1 MTFWSSQKLNSEL
14 PSLITHFDPTQ
25 VKEASY
31 TLMIGDE
38 VFVTNDHRNSNA
50 LQTRTRLSPNQ
61 DFVIPPGQF
70 AFLLTEEVVEVP
82 AYAIAF
88 ISIKAKYKYKGLVN
102 ISGFHV
108 DPGFKGKLLFTIYNA
123 GPTPMHLNRGLR
135 FFVIWFAGLD
145 RTDNKPRAH
154 QSSPENINIPIDVL
168 NQISTEEIYSLQAL
182 TSEFRNIDSIVSK
195 KIIEIDDAK
204 QKAEKAV
211 SIISWVWK
219 GIIALV
225 IVIIFPVFLFFG
237 NSIISISK
245 FAIEQHEFFT
255 GFVEYKK
262 ELDQLIEH
270 HKKATQNIEHK
281 QKASKNKP

>member
-145 RTDNKPRAH
+145 RTDNKPRAP

-211 SIISWVWK
+211 SFIHTVRKIIGWFF
-219 GIIALV
+219 IIIIIP
-225 IVIIFPVFLFFG
+225 IVIFFG
-237 NSIISISK
+237 NSIISITK

-270 HKKATQNIEHK
+270 HKRVNQNTDRK
-281 QKASKNKP
+281 QNASKNKP